1 MLTKITSILSPRC
14 ETRAMLDFPST
25 STKDWKY
32 VRFSLIAALASV
44 AALTACS
51 QAMSSLPTTSAACAP
66 SAQHAL
72 SVMPPSTTA
81 MLQLATGSPQPATA
95 AQLGLW
101 PRRGRSVRVCGDVGK
116 GFARCQA
123 WLRTDVHGEIRP
135 GTPGGYAPVDLQLA
149 YGLTSDSKTKGG
161 GETVAIVDA
170 YDDPNAA
177 ADLNAYRARYGL
189 PACTVSNG
197 CFTKQQYTSQTN
209 AGWAAEESV
218 DVDMVSAICPNCKIL
233 LVESASASIAD
244 FSTAERYATAHAD
257 YISNSWS
264 GNEGPTTYDGD
275 YKSCGAITAATGDHG
290 YNPIAQ
296 WPAILPS
303 VIGVGGTSLTSI
315 NPRVETAWSG
325 AGSGCSKV
333 YSKPTFQSGLSTGCS
348 MRAQADVAA
357 DADPSTGVAAY
368 DTFRQNG
375 WLVFGGTSVATAI
388 VASAFA
394 LEGKTGVNPAESLYS
409 HSADFNDITSGSN
422 GACGVP
428 LCTARQGWNGPTGLG
443 TPQGI
448 GAL

>member
-1 MLTKITSILSPRC
+1 M
-14 ETRAMLDFPST
+14 
-25 STKDWKY
+25 
-32 VRFSLIAALASV
+32 IAALASV

-51 QAMSSLPTTSAACAP
+51 EAMSSLPKTSTAACAP
-66 SAQHAL
+66 NAQQAISAVPQSA
-72 SVMPPSTTA
+72 TA
-81 MLQLATGSPQPATA
+81 ALQLATIAPRPATA

-123 WLRTDVHGEIRP
+123 WLRTDVQGEIHP
-135 GTPGGYAPVDLQLA
+135 GTPGGYAPSDLQTA
-149 YGLTSDSKTKGG
+149 YGLTSDSKNKGG

-177 ADLNAYRARYGL
+177 SDLNAYRSRYGA

-209 AGWAAEESV
+209 SGWAAEESV

-233 LVESASASIAD
+233 LVEAASASMAD

-257 YISNSWS
+257 YVSNSWS
-264 GNEGPTTYDGD
+264 GNEGTTTYDGD
-275 YKSCGAITAATGDHG
+275 YKVSCGAIAAATGDRG
-290 YNPIAQ
+290 YNAIAQ

-303 VIGVGGTSLTSI
+303 VIGVGGTSLPSI
-315 NPRVETAWSG
+315 GPRVETAWSG
-325 AGSGCSKV
+325 AGSGCSKI
-333 YSKPTFQSGLSTGCS
+333 YAKPSFQNGLNAGCS
-348 MRAQADVAA
+348 MRAQADVSA

-368 DTFRQNG
+368 DTFHQGG

-394 LEGKTGVNPAESLYS
+394 LEGKTGVDSPGNIYS
-409 HSADFNDITSGSN
+409 HTSDFNDITSGSN

-428 LCTARQGWNGPTGLG
+428 LCTAGPGWNGPTGLG
-443 TPQGI
+443 TPKGI
-448 GAL
+448 GGF